1 MLASFNTTTST
12 PPSTA
17 YPCSS
22 LFSQD
27 VVMAHET
34 FGPMDID
41 QDEVEDIV
49 MAHETFGPMDIDQ
62 DEDVVMAHETFA
74 PMDWMWT

>member
-12 PPSTA
+12 PPSAA

-41 QDEVEDIV
+41 QDEDVV
-49 MAHETFGPMDIDQ
+49 MAHETFGPMD
-62 DEDVVMAHETFA
+62 
-74 PMDWMWT
+74 WMWT

>member
-1 MLASFNTTTST
+1 MLASANTTTST
-12 PPSTA
+12 SPSIANPP
-17 YPCSS
+17 SS

-27 VVMAHET
+27 V
-34 FGPMDID
+34 
-41 QDEVEDIV
+41 V